1 MQVKQKLVPKII
13 ALAKTYPGRKIQ
25 TAKRWQS
32 AVYGGTS
39 VVRTSDLQ
47 KKRCWPNHEMIT
59 SIFGWPFV
67 F

>member
-1 MQVKQKLVPKII
+1 MEINYGKRILP
-13 ALAKTYPGRKIQ
+13 ANNHPGRKIQ

-39 VVRTSDLQ
+39 VGKTSDLQ